1 MAHSANSNSSREVAL
16 ARRRAMSAGGKAAL
30 PKSQQQAARTAP
42 ASAPAAPSPVSTP
55 RASAPRVRTTA
66 AADSGSST
74 ARTAALARRKAMSTR
89 GKQAVST
96 GDRTRTAASVAK
108 STAAAPAPVE
118 NKEDCGCGCKGRKE
132 AAVETPRRERAAT
145 SSSRTSKRRNARK
158 PMIAQN
164 PAKAVS
170 LARRKAQSTR
180 GKAGVSPSGMTE
192 AQTARAA
199 NPQLSGRELA
209 RALRDQRSRRG
220 GSGKKKSAPS
230 GRQRKKPETGGA
242 QDAPWKVGASQ
253 TSNDQTVTGT
263 MVGRSKPVTGDEQ
276 STCRSITGTEYMGA
290 DVFRDFCGAE
300 PPKAQRRAG
309 VSATGRGNA
318 VTGNEVGRSEKVT
331 GDEPGTCKQVTGSE
345 YIGAGQAEAFCGTKL
360 QPAAVRQTRA
370 ETRKGKSVTGD
381 NVGTSKN
388 VTGGEA
394 GVGRQLTGTQ
404 YMQLG
409 ETGNVPPKVGAS
421 ATLRGGMVTGT
432 LTGRSDKT
440 TGDEPGSC
448 RNVTGDDYV
457 GQEQY
462 QGCDVAAPTATDQKV
477 GVSATPGGEA
487 VTGTMTGRSGKVTG
501 DEPGTC
507 KTVTGTPYAGIE
519 NMTGFCEAPAA
530 EAATARTAPNRRNFG
545 SVMTGQQPGV
555 AGKMTGADKGACE
568 PVSGTPYVGGDQ
580 VVEACPATAAEPGSP
595 DFPQAIGSAPLGD
608 FSVEPPAHASDRSPI
623 SSAVTGSQYEHGAI
637 TGPFG
642 MAAGKVTGTEQAR
655 FGSGADRVEEVPAA
669 VEQHTDG
676 RVMSRITGEGQDAG
690 SKVTGDD
697 WERGDRV
704 TGTEGASAMV
714 RNQSRRGAPMGG
726 AMGARASEPVEAP
739 KPVSRVTGSSGNT
752 ENGSLITFSGGARG

>member
-1 MAHSANSNSSREVAL
+1 MAQSANTNSSREVAL

-30 PKSQQQAARTAP
+30 PKSQQQATP
-42 ASAPAAPSPVSTP
+42 STPAASSPVSAPTP
-55 RASAPRVRTTA
+55 RAPAPRVRA
-66 AADSGSST
+66 AAAPVSGGST

-89 GKQAVST
+89 GKQAVSG
-96 GDRTRTAASVAK
+96 GDRTRTAANIAK
-108 STAAAPAPVE
+108 SAVAVPTASK
-118 NKEDCGCGCKGRKE
+118 NKEDCGCGCKGRKDELAAE
-132 AAVETPRRERAAT
+132 AAKRERSASGTPRAA
-145 SSSRTSKRRNARK
+145 KRRNGRK

-164 PAKAVS
+164 PAKAAS

-192 AQTARAA
+192 AQTARAT
-199 NPQLSGRELA
+199 NPELSGRELA

-220 GSGKKKSAPS
+220 GSGKKKSAPC
-230 GRQRKKPETGGA
+230 GRQRKKPDAGGA

-253 TSNDQTVTGT
+253 TSHDQTITGT
-263 MVGRSKPVTGDEQ
+263 MVGRSPSVTGDEQ

-290 DVFRDFCGAE
+290 DLFREFCQAE

-309 VSATGRGNA
+309 LSATGRGNA

-331 GDEPGTCKQVTGSE
+331 GDEPGTCKQVTGSQ
-345 YIGAGQAEAFCGTKL
+345 YIAAGQAEAFCGTKP

-370 ETRKGKSVTGD
+370 ETRRGKVVTGD

-394 GVGRQLTGTQ
+394 GADRQLTGTQ
-404 YMQLG
+404 YVQLG
-409 ETGNVPPKVGAS
+409 ERGNVPPKVGTS
-421 ATLRGGMVTGT
+421 GTLRGGVVTGT
-432 LTGRSDKT
+432 LVGRSGKT

-448 RNVTGDDYV
+448 RNVTGDEYV
-457 GQEQY
+457 SQEQY
-462 QGCDVAAPTATDQKV
+462 QDFCAAVPQATDRKV
-477 GVSATPGGEA
+477 GVSATPGGKA

-530 EAATARTAPNRRNFG
+530 DAAQARTAPNRRYFG

-568 PVSGTPYVGGDQ
+568 PVSGTPYVGSDQ
-580 VVEACPATAAEPGSP
+580 VVEVCPATAAEPGAP
-595 DFPQAIGSAPLGD
+595 DFPQAIGSAPWGD
-608 FSVEPPAHASDRSPI
+608 FSVEPPAHASDRSPV
-623 SSAVTGSQYEHGAI
+623 SSAVTGSQYEHGSV

-642 MAAGKVTGTEQAR
+642 MASGKVTGTEQAR
-655 FGSGADRVEEVPAA
+655 FGRGADRADDVPAA
-669 VEQHTDG
+669 AEQLSDG
-676 RVMSRITGEGQDAG
+676 RIKSRITGEGQDAG
-690 SKVTGDD
+690 SKITGDD
-697 WERGDRV
+697 WDRGDRV
-704 TGTEGASAMV
+704 TGTEGRSATV
-714 RNQSRRGAPMGG
+714 RNESRRGVPMG
-726 AMGARASEPVEAP
+726 AMGARAGKPAEAP
-739 KPVSRVTGSSGNT
+739 APVSRVTGSSGNT
-752 ENGSLITFSGGARG
+752 ETGSLITYSGGARG